1 MPDRPVVANTTPL
14 VSLWLLDHLS
24 LLQDLYGEILIPP
37 TVQAEFLAIETA
49 TRQAS
54 LTSASWIRVVPLAQP
69 QRALAYAG
77 LDRGEA
83 EVLAL
88 AEERSA
94 RLVIIDERAGRRYAR
109 RMSLPLT
116 GTLGVLLLAKESG
129 LIQAVSPLIDT
140 LRQAGMHLGEDLI
153 EGVLQLAGE

>member
-1 MPDRPVVANTTPL
+1 MADRPVVANTTPL
-14 VSLWLLDHLS
+14 VSLWLLNRLD
-24 LLQDLYGEILIPP
+24 LLQGLYSEILIPP
-37 TVQAEFLAIETA
+37 AVQSEFLAAEMA
-49 TRQAS
+49 VRQMS
-54 LTSASWIRVVPLAQP
+54 LTNAPWIRVVPLTQP

-88 AEERSA
+88 AEEQSA

-109 RMSLPLT
+109 RMTLPIT

-129 LIQAVSPLIDT
+129 LIQEVKPLIEM
-140 LRQAGMHLGEDLI
+140 LHQAGMYLGEDLI
-153 EGVLQLAGE
+153 EGVLRLAGE